1 MQKNKL
7 VRSMGTPTISKSI
20 LKLSTLTLSMMCL
33 SLAHAEETESSVSA
47 EPTKKVAKV
56 TVTGSSIKGVAAQ
69 SSSPITVIKV
79 DEILK
84 QGVTTTE
91 EALSKI
97 TANQSNFVTASN
109 VGTSRTQGSSANL
122 RGLGANKTLVLLNG
136 RRLAAN
142 AYDSGV
148 TNLNIIP
155 LAMLDRIEVLRDG
168 ASAVYGTDAIGGVV
182 NFITK
187 KQFNGLNFSA
197 DYQKPEEKGGEQQSY
212 SIFGGF
218 GDLEE
223 NGFNAFGVIDYR
235 RGEDIMAQDRKA
247 SRRGGVLPE
256 LGVNRTS
263 SGSFP
268 ANLYDTATAT
278 FGNPYAKTGCGNS
291 PLVFSNDGVTCR
303 YNSQAVIGIIPQT
316 EDISVM
322 GRITTKINDNFNAI
336 GEYVYARSEVTTS
349 VAPDVFFDLPMNP
362 SSKYYP
368 GKGITPAMDNV
379 SGPLELY
386 LRSQAGNRVSS
397 SVNDSHRIFAGLEGD
412 AYGWDINT
420 GVTYARSNAAD
431 NILSGYLNY
440 DKTAAALL
448 NGTLNPFGA
457 QSEVD
462 GNVWSDLSVT
472 GQYLD
477 AKLDSTTVDFTASR
491 PIYTLPAGDVGFAIG
506 ASYRRDD
513 WQSKTLA
520 EIASVAPSTGVDPT
534 EPVNEGS
541 RNIKAVF
548 TELHIPLHKTLEAQ
562 LAARY
567 DDYSDFGDAFNP
579 KFSLRWEPLKQLM
592 FRTSYTKGFR
602 APTLQEM
609 YSPKSVTNTAATYN
623 DPVLCPGGVPATGSL
638 PARDCGMQFDRQNG
652 GNKDLE
658 PEKSDSFTAGIVFEP
673 IKNLV
678 FTLDY
683 FDIKVKNQ
691 NTTISETA
699 IFADPVKYA
708 DKFIRNADGSLNYIN
723 TTNQNLGG
731 IKTSGFDAGIAWRS
745 PMTTTGQF
753 GASIDGTYVTDY
765 QYQENKGMPWIGVAG
780 SYAGLDYQAIV
791 LRWKHTANLDWRY
804 ENWAINLQQNFS
816 KGYTDQNSG
825 GQDHK
830 VSDYITYNLSG
841 TYKGFKNLEL
851 TMGLKNMFDAEP
863 PASNVLDNFQMG
875 YDPRYADAVGRTY
888 FARGT
893 YKF

>member
-1 MQKNKL
+1 ML
-7 VRSMGTPTISKSI
+7 C
-20 LKLSTLTLSMMCL
+20 LTMT
-33 SLAHAEETESSVSA
+33 HAAEAESPSEEKAAKVV
-47 EPTKKVAKV
+47 KVA
-56 TVTGSSIKGVAAQ
+56 VTGSSIKGVAAQ
-69 SSSPITVIKV
+69 SASPITIVKV

-109 VGTSRTQGSSANL
+109 VGTSRTQGSAANL
-122 RGLGANKTLVLLNG
+122 RGIGANKTLVLLNG

-155 LAMLDRIEVLRDG
+155 LAMLDRIEVLKDG
-168 ASAVYGTDAIGGVV
+168 ASAIYGTDAIGGVV

-187 KQFNGLNFSA
+187 KQFSGLNFSA
-197 DYQKPEEKGGEQQSY
+197 DYQKPEQTGGEQQNY
-212 SIFGGF
+212 SIFGGY

-223 NGFNAFGVIDYR
+223 NGFNVFGVVDYR
-235 RGEDIMAQDRKA
+235 RGEDVMAKDRKV

-268 ANLYDTATAT
+268 ANLYDTETGT
-278 FGNPYAKTGCGNS
+278 FGSPYAKTGCGDN
-291 PLVFSNDGVTCR
+291 PLFFSNDGVTCR
-303 YNSQAVIGIIPQT
+303 YNSQAVIGIIPKT
-316 EDISVM
+316 EDVSVM
-322 GRITTKINDNFNAI
+322 GRITAKINDHFNAI

-368 GKGITPAMDNV
+368 GNGITPAMDNV

-386 LRSQAGNRVSS
+386 LRSQAGNRVSN

-412 AYGWDINT
+412 AYGWDIST

-431 NILSGYLNY
+431 NVLNGYLNY
-440 DKTAAALL
+440 NKTAAALL
-448 NGTLNPFGA
+448 DGTLNPFGA
-457 QSEVD
+457 QSSAD
-462 GNVWSDLSVT
+462 GDVWSGLSVK
-472 GQYLD
+472 GKYLD

-491 PIYTLPAGDVGFAIG
+491 PIYTLPAGDVGFAVG

-520 EIASVAPSTGVDPT
+520 EIASVAPSTGVDPN

-567 DDYSDFGDAFNP
+567 DDYSDFGDTFNP
-579 KFSLRWEPLKQLM
+579 KFSLRWEPIKQLM

-609 YSPKSVTNTAATYN
+609 HSPKSVTNTAATYN
-623 DPVLCPGGVPATGSL
+623 DPLLCPGGVPTAGAL

-652 GNKDLE
+652 GNQNLE
-658 PEKSDSFTAGIVFEP
+658 PEKSDSFTAGVVFEP

-691 NTTISETA
+691 ITTISETA

-731 IKTSGFDAGIAWRS
+731 IKTSGFDVGAAWRS
-745 PMTTTGQF
+745 AMTSTGQF
-753 GASIDGTYVTDY
+753 GLSIDGTYVTDY
-765 QYQENKGMPWIGVAG
+765 QYQENKGMPWVGVAG

-804 ENWAINLQQNFS
+804 ENWALNLQQNFS
-816 KGYTDQNSG
+816 KGYKDQNSN
-825 GQDHK
+825 GQDHS
-830 VSDYITYNLSG
+830 VGDYTTYNLSG

-851 TMGLKNMFDAEP
+851 TLGLKNMFDAEP
-863 PASNVLDNFQMG
+863 PASNVVDNFQMG
-875 YDPRYADAVGRTY
+875 YDPRYADALGRSY
-888 FARGT
+888 FVRGT

>member
-1 MQKNKL
+1 MKKANFAQ
-7 VRSMGTPTISKSI
+7 PTALPKAGKTI
-20 LKLSTLTLSMMCL
+20 LKLSTLSLSMLCL
-33 SLAHAEETESSVSA
+33 TMAHAAEAESPSEEKAAKVV
-47 EPTKKVAKV
+47 KVA
-56 TVTGSSIKGVAAQ
+56 VTGSSIKGVAAQ
-69 SSSPITVIKV
+69 SASPITIVKV

-109 VGTSRTQGSSANL
+109 VGTSKTQGSAANL
-122 RGLGANKTLVLLNG
+122 RGIGANKTLVLLNG

-155 LAMLDRIEVLRDG
+155 LAMLDRIEVLKDG
-168 ASAVYGTDAIGGVV
+168 ASAIYGTDAIGGVV

-187 KQFNGLNFSA
+187 KQFSGLNFSA
-197 DYQKPEEKGGEQQSY
+197 DYQKPEQTGGEQQNY
-212 SIFGGF
+212 SIFGGY

-223 NGFNAFGVIDYR
+223 NGFNVFGVVDYR
-235 RGEDIMAQDRKA
+235 RGDEVMAKDRKV

-268 ANLYDTATAT
+268 ANLYDTETGT
-278 FGNPYAKTGCGNS
+278 FGSPYAKTGCGDN
-291 PLVFSNDGVTCR
+291 PLFFSNDGVTCR
-303 YNSQAVIGIIPQT
+303 YNSQAVIGIIPKT
-316 EDISVM
+316 EDVSVM
-322 GRITTKINDNFNAI
+322 GRVTAKINDHFNAI

-368 GKGITPAMDNV
+368 GNGITPAMDNV

-386 LRSQAGNRVSS
+386 LRSQAGNRISN

-420 GVTYARSNAAD
+420 GLTYARSNAAD
-431 NILSGYLNY
+431 NVLNGYLNY
-440 DKTAAALL
+440 NKTAAALL
-448 NGTLNPFGA
+448 DGTLNPFGA
-457 QSEVD
+457 QSSAD
-462 GNVWSDLSVT
+462 SDVWNGLSVK
-472 GQYLD
+472 GKYLD

-491 PIYTLPAGDVGFAIG
+491 PIYTLPAGDVGFAVG

-520 EIASVAPSTGVDPT
+520 EIASVAPSTGVDPN

-567 DDYSDFGDAFNP
+567 DDYSDFGDTFNP
-579 KFSLRWEPLKQLM
+579 KFSLRWEPIKQLM

-609 YSPKSVTNTAATYN
+609 HSPKSVTNTAATYN
-623 DPVLCPGGVPATGSL
+623 DPLLCPGGVPAAGAL

-652 GNKDLE
+652 GNQNLE
-658 PEKSDSFTAGIVFEP
+658 PEKSDSFTAGMVFEP

-691 NTTISETA
+691 ITTISETA

-731 IKTSGFDAGIAWRS
+731 IKTSGFDVGAAWRS
-745 PMTTTGQF
+745 PMTSTGQF
-753 GASIDGTYVTDY
+753 GLSIDGTYVTDY
-765 QYQENKGMPWIGVAG
+765 QYQENKGMPWVGVAG

-804 ENWAINLQQNFS
+804 ENWALNLQQNFS
-816 KGYTDQNSG
+816 KGYKDQNSN
-825 GQDHK
+825 GQDHS
-830 VSDYITYNLSG
+830 VGDYTTYNLSG

-851 TMGLKNMFDAEP
+851 TLGLKNMFDAEP
-863 PASNVLDNFQMG
+863 PASNVVDNFQMG
-875 YDPRYADAVGRTY
+875 YDPRYADAVGRSY
-888 FARGT
+888 FVRGT

>member
-1 MQKNKL
+1 MKKANFAQPNALPKA
-7 VRSMGTPTISKSI
+7 SKTM
-20 LKLSTLTLSMMCL
+20 LKLSTLSLSMLCL
-33 SLAHAEETESSVSA
+33 TMAHAAEAESPSEEKAAKVV
-47 EPTKKVAKV
+47 KVA
-56 TVTGSSIKGVAAQ
+56 VTGSSIKGVAAQ
-69 SSSPITVIKV
+69 SASPITIVKV

-109 VGTSRTQGSSANL
+109 VGTSKTQGSAANL
-122 RGLGANKTLVLLNG
+122 RGIGANKTLVLLNG

-155 LAMLDRIEVLRDG
+155 LAMLDRIEVLKDG
-168 ASAVYGTDAIGGVV
+168 ASAIYGTDAIGGVV

-187 KQFNGLNFSA
+187 KQFSGLNFSA
-197 DYQKPEEKGGEQQSY
+197 DYQKPEQTGGEQQNY
-212 SIFGGF
+212 SIFGGY

-223 NGFNAFGVIDYR
+223 NGFNVFGVVDYR
-235 RGEDIMAQDRKA
+235 RGDEVMAKDRKV
-247 SRRGGVLPE
+247 SHRGGVLPE

-268 ANLYDTATAT
+268 ANLYDTETGT
-278 FGNPYAKTGCGNS
+278 FGSPYAKTGCGDN
-291 PLVFSNDGVTCR
+291 PLFFSNDGVTCR
-303 YNSQAVIGIIPQT
+303 YNSQAVIGIIPKT
-316 EDISVM
+316 EDVSVM
-322 GRITTKINDNFNAI
+322 GRVTAKINDHFNAI

-368 GKGITPAMDNV
+368 GNGITPAMDNV

-386 LRSQAGNRVSS
+386 LRSQAGNRISN

-420 GVTYARSNAAD
+420 GLTYARSNAAD
-431 NILSGYLNY
+431 NVLNGYLNY
-440 DKTAAALL
+440 NKTAAALL
-448 NGTLNPFGA
+448 DGTLNPFGA
-457 QSEVD
+457 QSSAD
-462 GNVWSDLSVT
+462 SDVWNGLSVK
-472 GQYLD
+472 GKYLD

-491 PIYTLPAGDVGFAIG
+491 PIYTLPAGDVGFAVG

-520 EIASVAPSTGVDPT
+520 EIASVAPSTGVDPN

-567 DDYSDFGDAFNP
+567 DDYSDFGDTFNP
-579 KFSLRWEPLKQLM
+579 KFSLRWEPIKQLM

-609 YSPKSVTNTAATYN
+609 HSPKSVTNTAATYN
-623 DPVLCPGGVPATGSL
+623 DPLLCPGGVPAAGAL

-652 GNKDLE
+652 GNQNLE
-658 PEKSDSFTAGIVFEP
+658 PEKSDSFTAGMVFEP

-691 NTTISETA
+691 ITTISETA

-731 IKTSGFDAGIAWRS
+731 IKTSGFDVGAAWRS
-745 PMTTTGQF
+745 PMTSTGQF
-753 GASIDGTYVTDY
+753 GLSIDGTYVTDY
-765 QYQENKGMPWIGVAG
+765 QYQENKGMPWVGVAG

-804 ENWAINLQQNFS
+804 ENWALNLQQNFS
-816 KGYTDQNSG
+816 KGYKDQNSN
-825 GQDHK
+825 GQDHS
-830 VSDYITYNLSG
+830 VGDYTTYNLSG

-851 TMGLKNMFDAEP
+851 TLGLKNMFDAEP
-863 PASNVLDNFQMG
+863 PASNVVDNFQMG
-875 YDPRYADAVGRTY
+875 YDPRYADAVGRSY
-888 FARGT
+888 FVRGT